1 MNKPNQNTD
10 HDAGTLAADARD
22 LIAATADVAGERV
35 SDARKRL
42 SAALERGREIAG
54 NVRDKAVAGARV
66 ADQAV
71 RENPYQ
77 AVAIGVGVGLL
88 AGYLLGRRGSRNN
101 D

>member
-1 MNKPNQNTD
+1 MHWNLGSSSPSRI
-10 HDAGTLAADARD
+10 LAA
-22 LIAATADVAGERV
+22 IAAVVCLVASV
-35 SDARKRL
+35 SAQQIQGSISGAVVDSL
-42 SAALERGREIAG
+42 GGR
-54 NVRDKAVAGARV
+54 VAGARV